1 MTPASDH
8 TNRESDARSKLPAEA
23 DSPADATVRHYQ
35 EPYPS
40 QTPPVERRP
49 PRMSRALRI
58 GLIYLAVCLVAGVL
72 LLLYSLRSVV
82 TDLGNNS
89 P

>member
-1 MTPASDH
+1 MTDASDH
-8 TNRESDARSKLPAEA
+8 TNRESDPRSKLPAEA
-23 DSPADATVRHYQ
+23 GSPAGASVRPFV
-35 EPYPS
+35 EP
-40 QTPPVERRP
+40 RP

-58 GLIYLAVCLVAGVL
+58 GLIYLVVCLIAGVL